1 MNGII
6 VINKNSGP
14 TSHDIINKVRK
25 IFKTKKVGHLGT
37 LDPLASGVL
46 VVCINDATKL
56 VQFLENDSKEYIA
69 EVLVGTS
76 TDTFDCTGNIIN
88 DEEVNDL
95 TNQKIDETLK
105 NFLGKSKQL
114 PPIYSAIKKDGKKL
128 YEYAREGK
136 DVEIA
141 EREIEIYNIER
152 ISDVK
157 IDNNKA
163 LFSIKVNVSKGTYIR
178 SLCVDIC
185 KKLGYSGCMNNLIR
199 TRSGKW
205 SITDSSTIEEVEY
218 GNYTLYSMLDAVS
231 DFPFLEDE
239 ECIYKAKHG
248 MKISANNVSNLI
260 GNNRKTIVIKE
271 LDKIVAVYE
280 YDEAIKGYRALRV
293 WN

>member
-141 EREIEIYNIER
+141 EREIEIYNLER

-205 SITDSSTIEEVEY
+205 SITDSSAIEEVEY

-231 DFPFLEDE
+231 EFPFLEDE

-248 MKISANNVSNLI
+248 MKISANYVSNLI

>member
-37 LDPLASGVL
+37 LDPLARGVL